1 MARGQYEEVVLVRFF
16 AELVVWSKGGT
27 ARLLSPINKII
38 MKIIMTMMMMMTIM
52 TIMMM
57 MKKSLER

>member
-16 AELVVWSKGGT
+16 AELVVSLKGGT
-27 ARLLSPINKII
+27 ARLLSPVIRII
-38 MKIIMTMMMMMTIM
+38 MKMMMMMMMMMMTN
-52 TIMMM
+52 MMM